1 MVSGLTVRCQKRQIN
16 HLFCPG
22 FVRLVLTQ
30 SNEQITGSGPYWYRF
45 RSLKIE
51 STSRMILGLVKNVSK
66 KPNGKL
72 NKLADLEVSLVE
84 DSDLVL
90 A

>member
-1 MVSGLTVRCQKRQIN
+1 
-16 HLFCPG
+16 
-22 FVRLVLTQ
+22 
-30 SNEQITGSGPYWYRF
+30 
-45 RSLKIE
+45 
-51 STSRMILGLVKNVSK
+51 MILGLVKNVSK